1 MGYFKRGMC
10 SGNDY
15 KSKRGVGLVGILL
28 RYSKYVSRKKDA
40 MRLDVRRDIVK
51 KIIGT
56 EFNVKCRALQTAPI
70 FKGVRRRFGS
80 RCRT

>member
-1 MGYFKRGMC
+1 MPLEIR
-10 SGNDY
+10 Y
-15 KSKRGVGLVGILL
+15 KSNRGVGLVGILL

-70 FKGVRRRFGS
+70 FKGVRQPPSDLEVVAVREVM
-80 RCRT
+80 

>member
-1 MGYFKRGMC
+1 
-10 SGNDY
+10 
-15 KSKRGVGLVGILL
+15 
-28 RYSKYVSRKKDA
+28 VSRKKDA

-70 FKGVRRRFGS
+70 FKGVRQPPSDLEVVAVREVM
-80 RCRT
+80 